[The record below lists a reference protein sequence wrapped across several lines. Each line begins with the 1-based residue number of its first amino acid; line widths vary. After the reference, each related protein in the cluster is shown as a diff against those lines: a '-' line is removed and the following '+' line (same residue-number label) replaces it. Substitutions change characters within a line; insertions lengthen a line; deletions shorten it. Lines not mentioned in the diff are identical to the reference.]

1 MLKRGCLSVIINIGS
16 VEESVWGTAAERWR
30 YPILH
35 IQERK
40 RDGRMI
46 RLVASDIDGTLLKN
60 GARTLPEEVF
70 SAIRSLKERG
80 ILFCAASGR
89 QYSSLRRLFAPV
101 ADDIYYICENG
112 AAVYGSGKDALLLG
126 KTVMERR
133 FAEQLSEEILA
144 RPDSE
149 VLISGA
155 NTSYLIPKEQEIVV
169 QIRDFTGNNIC
180 LLSSVKKVPED
191 IIKVSAFCSPDTKTV
206 ERELSPRW
214 EGRFHGAV
222 AGARWLDFTLS
233 DKGTGIRTICNALKI
248 ALEDVMAFGDNFND
262 IPMLEAVGNPV
273 LMSQADDRL
282 RRRFLVQCEDVPKY
296 LYENVLQ

>member
-1 MLKRGCLSVIINIGS
+1 
-16 VEESVWGTAAERWR
+16 
-30 YPILH
+30 
-35 IQERK
+35 
-40 RDGRMI
+40 MI

-70 SAIRSLKERG
+70 SVIRKLKEQG

-112 AAVYGSGKDALLLG
+112 AAVYEMGKDAPLLG
-126 KTVMERR
+126 KTVMERC
-133 FAEQLSEEILA
+133 FAEQLCEEILA

-149 VLISGA
+149 VLISGV

-180 LLSSVKKVPED
+180 LLSNVQEVPED
-191 IIKVSAFCSPDTKTV
+191 IIKVSAFCFPDTKIV

-214 EGRFHGAV
+214 ENHFHGAV
-222 AGARWLDFTLS
+222 AGARWLDFTLA
-233 DKGTGIRTICNALKI
+233 DKGTGIHTICSVLKI
-248 ALEDVMAFGDNFND
+248 SAEEIMAFGDNFND
-262 IPMLEAVGNPV
+262 IPMLKAVGNPV

-282 RRRFLVQCEDVPKY
+282 RECFSVQCEDVPKY
-296 LYENVLQ
+296 LLENVLH